1 MNRLEA
7 LESIKRTWNDP
18 DIPLDERALSVSADF
33 YSTGL
38 ELDTTAAYINAT
50 PSELE
55 ALLGLGGLDDDL
67 LKEVASLNPPRTAWT
82 FLNGATEDEVKRSL
96 AALSEE
102 RGAGSKRRPMDVGE
116 LMYRSMVEV
125 AEPTPEQ
132 KVSGLSGADI
142 KHAYNKAVQY
152 KANNTFMDKF
162 MKSVAGARTRGK
174 TLTAKQ
180 SAKLFELL
188 NQIVDAGAIARDSI
202 DGDADICDRI
212 LDALGR

>member
-1 MNRLEA
+1 MNKLEA
-7 LESIKRTWNDP
+7 LESIKRIWGDP
-18 DIPLDERALSVSADF
+18 GIPLDERALSVSADF

-38 ELDTTAAYINAT
+38 DLAATAAYINAT

-55 ALLGLGGLDDDL
+55 ALLGLGGPDDDL
-67 LKEVASLNPPRTAWT
+67 IKEVAALDPPRTAWT
-82 FLNGATEDEVKRSL
+82 FLNGASENEVRRSL
-96 AALSEE
+96 AVLSAE
-102 RGAGSKRRPMDVGE
+102 RSSGSKHRPADVGE
-116 LMYRSMVEV
+116 LMYRSMVEI
-125 AEPTPEQ
+125 ADPTPEQ

-142 KHAYNKAVQY
+142 RHAYNKAVQY
-152 KANNTFMDKF
+152 KANNKFMDKF

-188 NQIVDAGAIARDSI
+188 NQIVDAGAIMRDSI
-202 DGDADICDRI
+202 DGDAEICDRI

>member
-1 MNRLEA
+1 MNKLEA
-7 LESIKRTWNDP
+7 LESIKRTWGDP
-18 DIPLDERALSVSADF
+18 GIPLDERALSVSADF

-38 ELDTTAAYINAT
+38 DLATTAAYINAT

-67 LKEVASLNPPRTAWT
+67 LKEVATLNPPRTAWT
-82 FLNGATEDEVKRSL
+82 FLNGASEDEVRRAL
-96 AALSEE
+96 AALSAE
-102 RGAGSKRRPMDVGE
+102 RSSDSGHRPADVGE
-116 LMYRSMVEV
+116 LMYRSMVEI
-125 AEPTPEQ
+125 ADPTPEQ

-142 KHAYNKAVQY
+142 RHAYDKAVQY
-152 KANNTFMDKF
+152 KANSKFMDKF

-174 TLTAKQ
+174 TLTARQ

-188 NQIVDAGAIARDSI
+188 NQIVDAGAITRDSI
-202 DGDADICDRI
+202 DGDVETCDRI